1 MTLHNRNPLLLCLGG
16 GALLII
22 SGASGAIG
30 LINELAEG
38 LAQIFGLT
46 FVLTFEN
53 IMAGL
58 AILTIFGGLVAILGG
73 VILTTAR
80 VRLGRIVILLS
91 ITIGVI
97 GLLMTLVQ
105 MASAGVFVMD
115 MTQQLQQSVGWI
127 GAIMAFIART
137 IAEQKPMVDR

>member
-1 MTLHNRNPLLLCLGG
+1 
-16 GALLII
+16 LII

-58 AILTIFGGLVAILGG
+58 AVLTIFGGLVAILGG

-115 MTQQLQQSVGWI
+115 MTQQLQQSIGWI
-127 GAIMAFIART
+127 GAMMAFIART
-137 IAEQKPMVDR
+137 IADQKPMVDR

>member
-1 MTLHNRNPLLLCLGG
+1 M
-16 GALLII
+16 II

-115 MTQQLQQSVGWI
+115 MTQQLQQSVG
-127 GAIMAFIART
+127 
-137 IAEQKPMVDR
+137 

>member
-1 MTLHNRNPLLLCLGG
+1 
-16 GALLII
+16 
-22 SGASGAIG
+22 
-30 LINELAEG
+30 
-38 LAQIFGLT
+38 
-46 FVLTFEN
+46 
-53 IMAGL
+53 
-58 AILTIFGGLVAILGG
+58 LTIFGGLVAILGG

-115 MTQQLQQSVGWI
+115 MTQQLQQSIGWI
-127 GAIMAFIART
+127 GAMMAFIART
-137 IAEQKPMVDR
+137 IADQKPMVDR

>member
-1 MTLHNRNPLLLCLGG
+1 M
-16 GALLII
+16 II

-58 AILTIFGGLVAILGG
+58 AVLTIFGGLVAILGG

-115 MTQQLQQSVGWI
+115 MTQQLQQSIGWI
-127 GAIMAFIART
+127 GAMMAFIART
-137 IAEQKPMVDR
+137 IADQKPMVDR